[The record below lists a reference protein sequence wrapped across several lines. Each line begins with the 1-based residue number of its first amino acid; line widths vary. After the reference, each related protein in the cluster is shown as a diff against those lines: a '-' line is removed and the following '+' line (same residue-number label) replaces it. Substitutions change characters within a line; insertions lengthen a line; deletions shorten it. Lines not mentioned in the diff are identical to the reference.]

1 MAINK
6 YKLEEVFNSKQ
17 NKALKCLNCYS
28 KIVKTRSE
36 GKKTTLYFETWECRK
51 SKKINLKMFLME
63 FNVKSFTST
72 DTSECTE
79 YFRKFDT

>member
-51 SKKINLKMFLME
+51 SKKITLKLFLISADI
-63 FNVKSFTST
+63 KSFTST
-72 DTSECTE
+72 DTSVCEE
-79 YFRKFDT
+79 YFKRC